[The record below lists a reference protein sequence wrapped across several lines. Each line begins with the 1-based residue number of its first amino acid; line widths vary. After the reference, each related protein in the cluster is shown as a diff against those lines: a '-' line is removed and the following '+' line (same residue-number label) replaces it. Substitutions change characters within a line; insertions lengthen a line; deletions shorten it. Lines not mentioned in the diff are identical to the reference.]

1 MELPHTI
8 SSLSGSVMMEKGCQP
23 NSQIEIKGEET

>member
-8 SSLSGSVMMEKGCQP
+8 ASLSGSVMMEKGCQP